1 MWAFD
6 LRRDSADEQR
16 GASATEYG
24 LLVIFIAI
32 AITLGVG
39 LFGAAVN
46 DWFGR
51 LVTSLQ
57 GAGVL

>member
-1 MWAFD
+1 
-6 LRRDSADEQR
+6 
-16 GASATEYG
+16 
-24 LLVIFIAI
+24 VIFIAI

-39 LFGAAVN
+39 LFGEAVN

-51 LVTSLQ
+51 LITSLE

>member
-6 LRRDSADEQR
+6 LQRDPADDQR

-24 LLVIFIAI
+24 LVVVFIAI

-39 LFGAAVN
+39 LFGSAVN

-51 LVTSLQ
+51 LVTALE

>member
-1 MWAFD
+1 MGDRSLETA
-6 LRRDSADEQR
+6 ADQR

-32 AITLGVG
+32 AITVGVG
-39 LFGAAVN
+39 LFGGAVN
-46 DWFGR
+46 DLFDR
-51 LVTSLQ
+51 LVTDLQ

>member
-6 LRRDSADEQR
+6 LQTDPADDQR

-24 LLVIFIAI
+24 LVVVFIAI

-39 LFGAAVN
+39 LFGSAVN

-51 LVTSLQ
+51 LVTALE